1 MTKQELIDH
10 LEHLAEYVKY
20 SEDAPA
26 LREVIEMLKCS
37 EMPNDWKKRTQ
48 KRTET
53 HACDLIS
60 RSAAI
65 TAIQKA
71 YSDTEG
77 GTDKCAVWKNVGL
90 TNALHIMQDLPSAQ
104 SEPCEDAVSRKAAI
118 KCCTFGRTLLGL
130 IDELRRLPSVTPE
143 QRWIPTSVKPYP
155 NLPEE
160 DMSGYFLVTL
170 HTYGNIG
177 FDMDEYE
184 VKKMRWDRVNGWVVP
199 VHSPAWIEEALTQ
212 DVLAWRPC
220 PEPYREGGVK

>member
-1 MTKQELIDH
+1 M
-10 LEHLAEYVKY
+10 
-20 SEDAPA
+20 S
-26 LREVIEMLKCS
+26 
-37 EMPNDWKKRTQ
+37 
-48 KRTET
+48 
-53 HACDLIS
+53 DLIS
-60 RSAAI
+60 RQAAI
-65 TAIQKA
+65 
-71 YSDTEG
+71 DTHCELCG
-77 GTDKCAVWKNVGL
+77 DRDKCNGDICPDVEV
-90 TNALHIMQDLPSAQ
+90 
-104 SEPCEDAVSRKAAI
+104 
-118 KCCTFGRTLLGL
+118 FGL
-130 IDELRRLPSVTPE
+130 IPFAQPE
-143 QRWIPTSVKPYP
+143 RWIPTSVKPYP